1 MKPEDLIT
9 YCGFYGGNCARWYE
23 YAVFRDL
30 AATLAE
36 WLDAQGYQYW
46 MPTEVKEFDY
56 TEFRKALDFFSK
68 KDTWLICSKCCIGG
82 DGNPDCEIRK
92 CCKDRGLEVCF
103 ECSEFP
109 CDIVK
114 GGTKMIERAEEYKKL
129 GKDEWL
135 RQQVEKAEQGFEL
148 HTEKYYQIWARAHPL
163 TQNRDKK

>member
-1 MKPEDLIT
+1 MKHEDLVT
-9 YCGFYGGNCARWYE
+9 YCGLYGGTCARWHE
-23 YAVFRDL
+23 YTAFREL

-68 KDTWLICSKCCIGG
+68 KDSWLVCSKCCKGG
-82 DGNPDCEIRK
+82 DGWPDCPIRE
-92 CCKDRGLEVCF
+92 CCKEREIDLCF

-114 GGTKMIERAEEYKKL
+114 ENVKMIERAKEYKKL
-129 GKDEWL
+129 DKDEWL
-135 RQQVEKAEQGFEL
+135 RQQIEKAKQGFEL
-148 HTEKYYQIWARAHPL
+148 HTEKFYQVWAKAYPPS
-163 TQNRDKK
+163 QD